1 MSQSILD
8 SAVWQRAWTLMERLS
23 ELRRSETKIPVEPE
37 LAAETLALWRAKPP
51 FDQERY
57 FTERLALDGIT
68 PEEFTRV
75 LGIPAEKLN
84 GRAAAL
90 PWVARLASAYS
101 VHAEEP
107 QAEGEDWGEVRNLP
121 AGGFLNF
128 VEPLMKEARQTLE
141 SRVADLKQRFPD
153 APISPAAGGSDNAKQ
168 TARIL
173 CTNLALQLLRL
184 IEKTLVLELNV
195 ARLEGRL
202 AGATSAERF
211 ADFTQRLKRPGI
223 ALQLLAEYPVLARRI
238 IGCIDNWLGFS
249 SEFLAHLAGDWKK
262 IAVLFHFGPD
272 TGVLAEAAAGAGDTH
287 RNGRSVIVAR
297 FQNGSKLVYKP
308 RPMAVDIHFQD
319 LIRWANQKGADPQ
332 LRTLKILNYDAHSWV
347 EFAETGPCKSN
358 QEVVRFYERQGE
370 YLAILYILEATDFHF
385 ENLLACGEHPIL
397 VDLEALFHPWIREI
411 DIKQPDIRM
420 VALCKARSVLRIGL
434 LPKRTGAH
442 GDYTGMDLSGLGGAP
457 GQVLDN
463 ILQWAAA
470 GTDEMAAVKQ
480 PLVMPGSNNRPS
492 INGAEVQVQQYLE
505 PIVSGFSR
513 MYDLLR
519 SHRNELLAKDGPLAL
534 FAQDEVRVV
543 ARATRSYGTV
553 LSQSLHP
560 EYLRDALDLDR
571 LLDFL
576 WSGIEDNRHLLRL
589 IQPERHDLLQG
600 DVPIFTTYPAS
611 RDLFTSTGEKIE
623 AYVAKTGMELA
634 RERIEGMG
642 EEDRR
647 RQIWFIG
654 ASLATLDLGA
664 EELKWAKYQPIWTS
678 SRCSRMQLRSALI
691 EEACRVGDRLVELAL
706 QDGTHAGWIGFAY
719 VKKSWS
725 LDALLEDLYGG
736 SPGVILVMAYLGSF
750 GFPPQHAKTG
760 RTSTP
765 KRATA
770 AHFGDPGV
778 GNPEKYTELARR
790 AMRTLRI
797 RLEDTARPPR
807 TIGAFNGWSGIIY
820 LLSHLGALWHD
831 QELLSYAHSLVE
843 RLPELI
849 EKDEALDMVGGCAGC
864 IGSLLALYK
873 VSPSE
878 RVLAACI
885 QCGARL
891 LARSQRMENG
901 RGWFTNLETTH
912 PITGFAHGTAG
923 IAWALLEL
931 AAQTGIEKYRTV
943 ALEGFTYES
952 SRYSSQ
958 AGNWVES
965 AGGAE
970 LRTQI
975 AIAPSMAWC
984 YGSPGIGMTRA
995 AAMKHS
1001 DHPVLR
1007 HDLERAVAATLSRG
1021 PGTNHS
1027 LCHGDLGNLD
1037 FLLQAEKATGSQEL
1051 AQKVDEWT
1059 NQIIASIR
1067 KYGWLCGVPLGVES
1081 PALMNGLAGIC
1092 YGLLRLADPER
1103 VPSVLTL
1110 SPATGI

>member
-1 MSQSILD
+1 MSHSILD
-8 SAVWQRAWTLMERLS
+8 SAVWQRASNLMERLT
-23 ELRRSETKIPVEPE
+23 ELRRSETKTPIDSE
-37 LAAETLALWRAKPP
+37 LAAETRSLWRAKPP

-57 FTERLALDGIT
+57 FAERLASDGIT
-68 PEEFTRV
+68 PDEFTRI
-75 LGIPAEKLN
+75 LGTPAEKLN
-84 GRAAAL
+84 GRSGAP

-101 VHAEEP
+101 VHAEQP
-107 QAEGEDWGEVRNLP
+107 QEEDEDWGEVRNLP
-121 AGGFLNF
+121 TAGFLNF
-128 VEPLMKEARQTLE
+128 VEPLMKEARRSLE
-141 SRVADLKQRFPD
+141 SRVADLKQRFPA
-153 APISPAAGGSDNAKQ
+153 APVSLPAGQPDNTSE

-184 IEKTLVLELNV
+184 IEKTLVLELNI

-202 AGATSAERF
+202 AGTTSAQRF
-211 ADFTQRLKRPGI
+211 ASFTQRLKRADI

-238 IGCIDNWLGFS
+238 IGCIDNWLSFS
-249 SEFLAHLAGDWKK
+249 SEFLAHLATDWEK
-262 IAVLFHFGPD
+262 IATLFHFGPD
-272 TGVLAEAAAGAGDTH
+272 TGVLVEAVAGAGDTH
-287 RNGRSVIVAR
+287 RSGRSVIVAR
-297 FQNGSKLVYKP
+297 FENGSKLVYKP

-319 LIRWANQKGADPQ
+319 FIRWVNEKGADPQ
-332 LRTLKILNYDAHSWV
+332 LRTLEILNCGTHSWV
-347 EFAETGPCKSN
+347 EFAETGPCQSN
-358 QEVVRFYERQGE
+358 EEVVRFYERQGE

-420 VALCKARSVLRIGL
+420 VALCKAKSVLRIGL

-463 ILQWAAA
+463 ILQWTAA

-480 PLVMPGSNNRPS
+480 SLVMPGSNNRPS
-492 INGAEVQVQQYLE
+492 INGTEVQVQRYLE

-513 MYDLLR
+513 MYELLR
-519 SHRNELLAKDGPLAL
+519 FHRNELLAKDGPLAW
-534 FAQDEVRVV
+534 FAHDEVRVV
-543 ARATRSYGTV
+543 ARATRSYGAV
-553 LSQSLHP
+553 LSQGLHP

-571 LLDFL
+571 LLDCL
-576 WSGIEDNRHLLRL
+576 WTGIEDNRHLLRL
-589 IQPERHDLLQG
+589 IQAERQDLLQG
-600 DVPIFTTYPAS
+600 DVPMFTTYPAS
-611 RDLFTSTGEKIE
+611 RDLFTSTGQKIE
-623 AYVAKTGMELA
+623 SYFVKTGMELA
-634 RERIEGMG
+634 RERVEGMG

-647 RQIWFIG
+647 WQIWFIG

-678 SRCSRMQLRSALI
+678 SPSSGKQLRSALI
-691 EEACRVGDRLVELAL
+691 EEACRVGDRLAELAL
-706 QDGTHAGWIGFAY
+706 QDGMYAGWIGFAY

-736 SPGVILVMAYLGSF
+736 SPGLILALAYLGSF
-750 GFPPQHAKTG
+750 GFPPQRAKTG
-760 RTSTP
+760 RG
-765 KRATA
+765 
-770 AHFGDPGV
+770 GD
-778 GNPEKYTELARR
+778 PEKYTELARR
-790 AMRTLRI
+790 ATRSLRI
-797 RLEDTARPPR
+797 RLEDKARQPR
-807 TIGAFNGWSGIIY
+807 TLGAFNGWAGIIY
-820 LLSHLGALWHD
+820 LLSHLGALWND
-831 QELLSYAHSLVE
+831 SELLSCAHGFVE
-843 RLPELI
+843 RLPEMI

-864 IGSLLALYK
+864 IGSLLSLHK

-878 RVLAACI
+878 KVLAACI
-885 QCGARL
+885 QCGERL

-901 RGWFTNLETTH
+901 LGWFTNLETTH

-931 AAQTGIEKYRTV
+931 AAQTRIEKYKTA

-965 AGGAE
+965 SDGAE

-984 YGSPGIGMTRA
+984 YGAPGIGMTRA
-995 AAMKHS
+995 AAMKHT
-1001 DHPVLR
+1001 DHPVIR
-1007 HDLERAVAATLSRG
+1007 HDLERAVKATISRG

-1037 FLLQAEKATGSQEL
+1037 FLLQAAQATGSQEL

-1067 KYGWLCGVPLGVES
+1067 QYGWLCGVPLGVES
-1081 PALMNGLAGIC
+1081 PALMNGLAGMC
-1092 YGLLRLADPER
+1092 YGLLRLAEPER

-1110 SPATGI
+1110 SPPAGILMR

>member
-8 SAVWQRAWTLMERLS
+8 NAVWQRASNLMERLS
-23 ELRRSETKIPVEPE
+23 ELRRSETKTAIDPE
-37 LAAETLALWRAKPP
+37 LPAETLALWRAKPP
-51 FDQERY
+51 FDQEPY
-57 FTERLALDGIT
+57 FAERLALDGIT

-84 GRAAAL
+84 GRAAAP

-101 VHAEEP
+101 VHEEES
-107 QAEGEDWGEVRNLP
+107 QAEGEDWGEVWNLP
-121 AGGFLNF
+121 MAGFLNF
-128 VEPLMKEARQTLE
+128 VEPLMREARRNLE

-153 APISPAAGGSDNAKQ
+153 APVSFPAGRSDNAKQ

-202 AGATSAERF
+202 AGTTSAERF
-211 ADFTQRLKRPGI
+211 ADFTQRLKRGDI
-223 ALQLLAEYPVLARRI
+223 ALHLLAEYPVLSRRI
-238 IGCIDNWLGFS
+238 IGCIDNWLSFS
-249 SEFLAHLAGDWKK
+249 SEFLTHLSGDWKK
-262 IAVLFHFGPD
+262 IARLFHFGPD
-272 TGVLAEAAAGAGDTH
+272 TGVLVEAAAGAGDTH
-287 RNGRSVIVAR
+287 RSGRSVIVAR
-297 FQNGSKLVYKP
+297 FENGSKLVYKP

-319 LIRWANQKGADPQ
+319 LIRWVNEKGADPQ
-332 LRTLKILNYDAHSWV
+332 LRTLEILNCDTHSWV

-358 QEVVRFYERQGE
+358 EEVVRFYERQGE

-385 ENLLACGEHPIL
+385 ENLLACGEHSIL
-397 VDLEALFHPWIREI
+397 VDLEALFHPRIREI

-420 VALCKARSVLRIGL
+420 VALCKAKSVLRIGL

-457 GQVLDN
+457 GQVMDN

-480 PLVMPGSNNRPS
+480 PQVMPGSNNRPS
-492 INGAEVQVQQYLE
+492 INGAEVQVQQYVE

-519 SHRNELLAKDGPLAL
+519 SHRNELLAKDGPLAW

-543 ARATRSYGTV
+543 ARATRSYGTL
-553 LSQSLHP
+553 LSQGLHP
-560 EYLRDALDLDR
+560 DYLRDALDLDR
-571 LLDFL
+571 LLDCL

-589 IQPERHDLLQG
+589 IQAERQDLLQG
-600 DVPIFTTYPAS
+600 DVPIFTTYPVS

-623 AYVAKTGMELA
+623 AYFVKTGMELA
-634 RERIEGMG
+634 RERVEGLS

-647 RQIWFIG
+647 RQIWFIR

-664 EELKWAKYQPIWTS
+664 EELKTTKYQPIWTS
-678 SRCSRMQLRSALI
+678 SPYSRKQLRSALI
-691 EEACRVGDRLVELAL
+691 EEACRVGDRLAELAL
-706 QDGTHAGWIGFAY
+706 QDGMHAGWIGFAY
-719 VKKSWS
+719 VKKIWS

-736 SPGVILVMAYLGSF
+736 SPGLILALAYLGSF
-750 GFPPQHAKTG
+750 GFPPQRGKAG
-760 RTSTP
+760 R
-765 KRATA
+765 
-770 AHFGDPGV
+770 V
-778 GNPEKYTELARR
+778 GNPGKYTELARR
-790 AMRTLRI
+790 AMRALRI
-797 RLEDTARPPR
+797 RLEDTARQPR

-820 LLSHLGALWHD
+820 LLSHLGALWND
-831 QELLSYAHSLVE
+831 PELLSYAHSLVE

-849 EKDEALDMVGGCAGC
+849 GKDEALDMVGGCAGC
-864 IGSLLALYK
+864 IASLRALYK

-878 RVLAACI
+878 KVLAACI
-885 QCGARL
+885 QCGERL

-901 RGWFTNLETTH
+901 LGWFTNVETTH

-931 AAQTGIEKYRTV
+931 AAQTGIEKYRTA
-943 ALEGFTYES
+943 ALEGFAYES

-958 AGNWVES
+958 AQNWVE
-965 AGGAE
+965 GGDRAE

-984 YGSPGIGMTRA
+984 YGAPGIGMTRA
-995 AAMKHS
+995 AAMKYA
-1001 DHPVLR
+1001 DHPVIRL
-1007 HDLERAVAATLSRG
+1007 DLERAVEATVSRG
-1021 PGTNHS
+1021 LGANHS

-1037 FLLQAEKATGSQEL
+1037 FLLQAAEATGSQEL
-1051 AQKVDEWT
+1051 AKKVDELT

-1067 KYGWLCGVPLGVES
+1067 KYGWLCGVSQGVES
-1081 PALMNGLAGIC
+1081 VALMNGLAGIC
-1092 YGLLRLADPER
+1092 YGLLRLAEPKR

-1110 SPATGI
+1110 SPATGA

>member
-8 SAVWQRAWTLMERLS
+8 SAVWQRASNLMERLS
-23 ELRRSETKIPVEPE
+23 ELRRPETKAPIEPE
-37 LAAETLALWRAKPP
+37 LAAETLALWRARPP

-57 FTERLALDGIT
+57 FAERLALDGIT
-68 PEEFTRV
+68 PEEFTRI

-84 GRAAAL
+84 GRAAA
-90 PWVARLASAYS
+90 PSWVVRLAFAYS
-101 VHAEEP
+101 VRAEESQP
-107 QAEGEDWGEVRNLP
+107 EGEDWGEARNLST
-121 AGGFLNF
+121 AGFLNF
-128 VEPLMKEARQTLE
+128 VEPLMKEARRNLA
-141 SRVADLKQRFPD
+141 SKVADLKQRFPD
-153 APISPAAGGSDNAKQ
+153 APLSLPAGRSDHAKQ
-168 TARIL
+168 TERIL

-184 IEKTLVLELNV
+184 IEKTLVLELNI
-195 ARLEGRL
+195 ARLEKRL
-202 AGATSAERF
+202 AGTTSAERF
-211 ADFTQRLKRPGI
+211 SDFTKRLKRPDV
-223 ALQLLAEYPVLARRI
+223 AFQLLAQYPVLARRI
-238 IGCIDNWLGFS
+238 VGCIDNWLSFS
-249 SEFLAHLAGDWKK
+249 SEFLEHLAGDWKK
-262 IAVLFHFGPD
+262 VATLFHVGSD
-272 TGVLAEAAAGAGDTH
+272 TGVLVGAAAGAGDTH

-297 FQNGSKLVYKP
+297 FENGSKLVYKP

-319 LIRWANQKGADPQ
+319 LVRWVNQKGADPQ
-332 LRTLKILNYDAHSWV
+332 LRTLKILNCDTHSWV

-358 QEVVRFYERQGE
+358 EEVVRFYERQGE

-420 VALCKARSVLRIGL
+420 VALCKAKSVLRIGL

-463 ILQWAAA
+463 ILQWTAA

-492 INGAEVQVQQYLE
+492 INGAEVQVQQYVE
-505 PIVSGFSR
+505 PIVAGFSR
-513 MYDLLR
+513 MYDLLC
-519 SHRNELLAKDGPLAL
+519 SHRNELLAKDGPLAW

-543 ARATRSYGTV
+543 ARATRSYGAV

-571 LLDFL
+571 LLDCL
-576 WSGIEDNRHLLRL
+576 WSGIEENRHLLRL
-589 IQPERHDLLQG
+589 IQAERQDLLQG
-600 DVPIFTTYPAS
+600 DVPIFTTCPAS
-611 RDLFTSTGEKIE
+611 ADLCTSTGEKIE
-623 AYVAKTGMELA
+623 AYVVKTGMELA
-634 RERIEGMG
+634 RERVEGMS

-678 SRCSRMQLRSALI
+678 SPRSRKQLRSALI
-691 EEACRVGDRLVELAL
+691 EEACRAGARLAELAL
-706 QDGTHAGWIGFAY
+706 QDGTYAGWIGFAY
-719 VKKSWS
+719 VKKRWS
-725 LDALLEDLYGG
+725 LDALQEDLYGG
-736 SPGVILVMAYLGSF
+736 SPGLILVLAYLGSF
-750 GFPPQHAKTG
+750 GFG
-760 RTSTP
+760 
-765 KRATA
+765 
-770 AHFGDPGV
+770 
-778 GNPEKYTELARR
+778 KYTELARR
-790 AMRTLRI
+790 AMRALRT
-797 RLEDTARPPR
+797 RLEDTARQPR
-807 TIGAFNGWSGIIY
+807 TLGAFNGLSGLIY
-820 LLSHLGALWHD
+820 LLSHLGALWND
-831 QELLSYAHSLVE
+831 TDLLSHAHSLVQQ
-843 RLPELI
+843 LPELI
-849 EKDEALDMVGGCAGC
+849 QKDEALDMVGGCAGC

-873 VSPSE
+873 ISPSHE
-878 RVLAACI
+878 VLAACI
-885 QCGARL
+885 RCGERL
-891 LARSQRMENG
+891 LARSQPIENG
-901 RGWFTNLETTH
+901 LGWFTNVETTR

-931 AAQTGIEKYRTV
+931 AAQTGSEKYRTA
-943 ALEGFTYES
+943 ALAGFAYES
-952 SRYSSQ
+952 SRYSQQ

-965 AGGAE
+965 ASGAE

-984 YGSPGIGMTRA
+984 YGAPGIGMTRV
-995 AAMKHS
+995 AAMKHT
-1001 DHPVLR
+1001 DHPVIR
-1007 HDLERAVAATLSRG
+1007 YDLDRAVEATLSRG

-1037 FLLQAEKATGSQEL
+1037 FLLQAAEATRNQEL

-1092 YGLLRLADPER
+1092 YGLLRLADPEH
-1103 VPSVLTL
+1103 VPCVLTL